1 MTLRQAKVLADK
13 IKAAL
18 KEPKHF
24 QQIEDV
30 VGKQKEFML
39 GIALTN
45 LTIKGEIYREESYK
59 YQTEHT
65 MYSLAPF
72 PQNYRPPIR
81 DESVTPRKR

>member
-1 MTLRQAKVLADK
+1 MRLADK

-30 VGKQKEFML
+30 VGKQKEFLL
-39 GIALTN
+39 GITLMDMAV
-45 LTIKGEIYREESYK
+45 KGDIHYTESDK

-65 MYSLAPF
+65 MYSLIPF
-72 PQNYRPPIR
+72 PKNYRPPIR

>member
-1 MTLRQAKVLADK
+1 MRLADK

-18 KEPKHF
+18 IEPKHF

-45 LTIKGEIYREESYK
+45 LTIKGDIHYAESDK

-65 MYSLAPF
+65 MYSVTPF
-72 PQNYRPPIR
+72 PQNYRSPTR

>member
-1 MTLRQAKVLADK
+1 MRLADK

-18 KEPKHF
+18 AEPKHF

-30 VGKQKEFML
+30 VGKQKEFLL
-39 GIALTN
+39 GITLTDMP
-45 LTIKGEIYREESYK
+45 IKGDIHYAESDK

-65 MYSLAPF
+65 MYSVNPF
-72 PQNYRPPIR
+72 PKNYRSPIR